1 MLVKK
6 NLVLYTFIIGIFAF
20 LIWFVIDKGKALMPK
35 SDKAATSELSVA
47 RLPEKQKP
55 VVINSKEGVGEQ
67 FLHNMRGPLSLLLLQ
82 IITIFFVSKLFGGII
97 TRIGQ
102 PPVVGEIIAG
112 IFLGPSI
119 MGWIFPD
126 FSNFIFPKDSLGNLQ
141 FLSQIGLVF
150 FMFLI
155 GVDLDI
161 EKLKNK
167 APSAVV
173 ISHASIIFPYFL
185 GVTIAYAV
193 YHEFAPANVSFLSF
207 ALFMGIA
214 MSITAF
220 PVLARILK
228 ERELTKT
235 PLGAMAIT
243 CAAAD
248 DVTAWCILAAVI
260 AIVKAGNITSAL
272 LTISLTII
280 FVLLMLYVVRP
291 WLKKLSSKVAES
303 ENLNETVVAMA
314 FFVLLVCAYIAE
326 TIGIHALFGAFLAGA
341 IMPKSLK
348 FKELLA
354 GKTEDISVLVLL
366 PIFFA
371 FTGLRTQIGL
381 LNDVHLWTT
390 CGVIILVAVFGK
402 FGGSAFA
409 ARITGQSWEDSFSIG
424 ALMNTRGLMELIVLN
439 IGYDLGI
446 LSPEIFAILVL
457 MALVTTFMTNPLLD
471 LIEYL
476 AKKKR
481 YPISYEEDSNRNE

>member
-1 MLVKK
+1 MESNNILVKK
-6 NLVLYTFIIGIFAF
+6 SLVTYPVIIGIFAF
-20 LIWFVIDKGKALMPK
+20 LIWFVIDKGKALAPK
-35 SDKAATSELSVA
+35 NVAASTVA
-47 RLPEKQKP
+47 APSPAAEKP
-55 VVINSKEGVGEQ
+55 AAS
-67 FLHNMRGPLSLLLLQ
+67 FLHTIKNPLPVLLFQ
-82 IITIFFVSKLFGGII
+82 IIVIFFVSKLFGGII

-102 PPVVGEIIAG
+102 PSVVGEIIAG
-112 IFLGPSI
+112 LFLGPSL

-126 FSNFIFPKDSLGNLQ
+126 LSNFIFPKDSLASLQ
-141 FLSQIGLVF
+141 FLSQIGLIF

-167 APSAVV
+167 AQSAIV

-185 GVTIAYAV
+185 GVSLAYV
-193 YHEFAPANVSFLSF
+193 LYREFAPAHVSFLSF

-228 ERELTKT
+228 ERGLTQT
-235 PLGAMAIT
+235 PLGAMALT

-248 DVTAWCILAAVI
+248 DVTAWCILAVVI

-272 LTISLTII
+272 LTISLSLV
-280 FVLLMLYVVRP
+280 FVLLMVYGVRP
-291 WLKKLSSKVAES
+291 WLKRAMDKMARS
-303 ENLNETVVAMA
+303 EHSNETVVVVA
-314 FFVLLVCAYIAE
+314 FFVLLACAYLAE
-326 TIGIHALFGAFLAGA
+326 IIGIHALFGAFLAGV
-341 IMPKSLK
+341 IMPKNWR

-366 PIFFA
+366 PLFFA

-381 LNDVHLWTT
+381 LNDGHLWAV
-390 CGVIILVAVFGK
+390 CGLIIFVAVFGK
-402 FGGSAFA
+402 FGGSAIA
-409 ARITGQSWEDSFSIG
+409 ARITGLSWKDSFSIG

-446 LSPEIFAILVL
+446 LSPQIFAIMVL
-457 MALVTTFMTNPLLD
+457 MALATTLMTNPLLD
-471 LIEYL
+471 LVESL
-476 AKKKR
+476 AKKRAFK
-481 YPISYEEDSNRNE
+481 YGKSY